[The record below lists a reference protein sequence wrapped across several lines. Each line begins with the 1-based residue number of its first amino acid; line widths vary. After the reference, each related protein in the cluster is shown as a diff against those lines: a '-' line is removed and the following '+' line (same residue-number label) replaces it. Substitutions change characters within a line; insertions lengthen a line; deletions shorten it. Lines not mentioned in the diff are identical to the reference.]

1 MDGVDGMDGVNSV
14 NSVDSMNTMVLRAA
28 DVQIMGKR
36 LEAMK
41 EVLERLTELLESV
54 SKTSPL
60 VASVVAGLGVD
71 GFVTEVIAELKALET
86 PEEQQWAL
94 AKMLDRSPSAVWHE
108 LLSRR
113 GEVEQTAA
121 LDTLMTEVLLAKASY
136 DDGNEEVSFAEPL
149 RAVAKNDGF
158 WKSFRARLLD
168 RERVPSSLV
177 NKIQDALDAGEV
189 LRKLRQGSGND
200 ADDEDEDL
208 GAALAMRARAMR
220 ARPAKMRAAQAASVT
235 AARNGSG

>member
-1 MDGVDGMDGVNSV
+1 MDGVDGVDGVDR
-14 NSVDSMNTMVLRAA
+14 DSMNTMVLQAA
-28 DVQIMGKR
+28 AVQITNKR

-71 GFVTEVIAELKALET
+71 GFVTEVIAELKALKT

-94 AKMLDRSPSAVWHE
+94 AKMLDRSPSVVWHE

-121 LDTLMTEVLLAKASY
+121 LEKLMTDVLLEKASY
-136 DDGNEEVSFAEPL
+136 DDGNEKVSFAEPL
-149 RAVAKNDGF
+149 RAVAKNDSF

-200 ADDEDEDL
+200 ADDEDEDS
-208 GAALAMRARAMR
+208 GAAALAMRARAMR
-220 ARPAKMRAAQAASVT
+220 VRATKVRAAQAASVS